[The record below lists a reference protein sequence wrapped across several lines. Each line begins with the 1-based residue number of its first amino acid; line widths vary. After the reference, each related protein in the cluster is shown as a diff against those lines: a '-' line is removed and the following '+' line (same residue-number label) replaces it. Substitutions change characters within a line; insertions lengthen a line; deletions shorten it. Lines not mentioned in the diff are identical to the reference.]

1 MHFCSTVYIYLIG
14 ALKIDCRPHSIL
26 LECMAS
32 RNVSVDEV
40 IDNITQLTADEL
52 EKVYQ
57 KSGFFLMDS
66 RLKAKQLRIKG
77 GKILEDLLA
86 CLQY

>member
-1 MHFCSTVYIYLIG
+1 
-14 ALKIDCRPHSIL
+14 
-26 LECMAS
+26 MAT

-40 IDNITQLTADEL
+40 IDNITQLPADEL

-77 GKILEDLLA
+77 GKILEDLVVFSIEKGGLRK
-86 CLQY
+86 LLEYVRVWGPLRMT